1 MIFGYQ
7 SARDFFEAV
16 RCAAQELERTE
27 RQLQR
32 MMLAEGVKAQRY
44 GIAGSGGGD
53 VHGMAATDA
62 RMDFEGRM
70 RRRMDEDREIVSNGM
85 LVCYGGADGGGICAL
100 LGSQSADSIFWRYCR
115 GMSWTRAA
123 EMVSASPKTIQR
135 WCEAA
140 MDTVD
145 GMGVSNVIAGRGGAE
160 A

>member
-70 RRRMDEDREIVSNGM
+70 RRRMHDDALLVSYGVEI
-85 LVCYGGADGGGICAL
+85 CYGQESGV
-100 LGSQSADSIFWRYCR
+100 GSLAGSIAADSLYWRYCR
-115 GMSWTRAA
+115 GMSWKRVA
-123 EMVSASPKTIQR
+123 EEVHVSVRTAQR
-135 WCEAA
+135 WSAVA
-140 MDTVD
+140 IDVID
-145 GMGVSNVIAGRGGAE
+145 GIGFSRIIAGIGIAE
-160 A
+160 E